1 LGAKEMADVVGH
13 IHQVLCVVHDMK
25 TRPQVGRA
33 RSPGS
38 LDVSYDLSDTA
49 TH

>member
-38 LDVSYDLSDTA
+38 PDTPYDLSDRA
-49 TH
+49 DY